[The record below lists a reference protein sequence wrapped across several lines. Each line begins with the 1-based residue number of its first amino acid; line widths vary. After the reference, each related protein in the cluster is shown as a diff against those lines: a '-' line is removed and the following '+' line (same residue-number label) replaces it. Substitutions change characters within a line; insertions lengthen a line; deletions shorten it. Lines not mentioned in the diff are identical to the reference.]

1 MKDKNMIRTDEEL
14 KKNIVDHLFWDDSID
29 SSRIKVE
36 VSDGRAILSG
46 NVSTYSAKDTV
57 SAAAWLVNGIR
68 DVENQLRVQFPSGLP
83 KLKDG
88 EIQHNATE
96 VLAWNGD
103 VHGLSISVSVT
114 QGVVT
119 LEGTVASF
127 WQRNKAESIVSE
139 LLGVVEVD
147 NKLIVVPTEF
157 LSDQIIA
164 ENVQTAIKNSPLVK
178 GENIKL
184 SVKDGEV
191 SLLGTVDSWFDRLQ
205 AYSVAANCRG
215 VIDVFNNIKI
225 YP

>member
-1 MKDKNMIRTDEEL
+1 
-14 KKNIVDHLFWDDSID
+14 VD
-29 SSRIKVE
+29 
-36 VSDGRAILSG
+36 
-46 NVSTYSAKDTV
+46 
-57 SAAAWLVNGIR
+57 
-68 DVENQLRVQFPSGLP
+68 
-83 KLKDG
+83 
-88 EIQHNATE
+88 
-96 VLAWNGD
+96 
-103 VHGLSISVSVT
+103 
-114 QGVVT
+114 
-119 LEGTVASF
+119 
-127 WQRNKAESIVSE
+127 
-139 LLGVVEVD
+139 VD